1 MNNLFEEEKYD
12 NVLDALI
19 SYIQNLPKSTVK
31 LLNLERYKLMMATAA
46 HLTELL
52 KKSYSEGELDIDI
65 DTTFNMGSISIE
77 LESLTIS
84 DPVAFANLIHT
95 ADNFEVY
102 PLTNGNVRL
111 SIAFRSVL
119 KSIA

>member
-1 MNNLFEEEKYD
+1 MNNHFEEEKYD

-77 LESLTIS
+77 LESLMIS

-111 SIAFRSVL
+111 SIAFHSVL

>member
-1 MNNLFEEEKYD
+1 MNNRFEEEKYD

-19 SYIQNLPKSTVK
+19 NYIQHLPKSTVK
-31 LLNLERYKLMMATAA
+31 LLNPERYKLMMATAA
-46 HLTELL
+46 QLIELL
-52 KKSYSEGELDIDI
+52 EKSYSEGELDIDI

-111 SIAFRSVL
+111 SIAFPSVL